1 MLEVSNGTTIFI
13 DSKISTLQGLKEL
26 VDISTNFSLDF
37 SVTIVETEVIL
48 TLSAAISPS
57 LCRLFAKDVV
67 QITQHLLLILSKQ
80 GLFFLHLEN
89 FARSRQCFTD
99 ALEIFTGTFGAIH
112 PDVLQCNASLARLEW
127 LDGCE

>member
-1 MLEVSNGTTIFI
+1 M
-13 DSKISTLQGLKEL
+13 
-26 VDISTNFSLDF
+26 
-37 SVTIVETEVIL
+37 
-48 TLSAAISPS
+48 
-57 LCRLFAKDVV
+57 KDVV

-127 LDGCE
+127 LDGCEGKSLAHGQTVLENVERICQVSFECQLKPKFIKLSSQSGRTPRNPMLIMKNK